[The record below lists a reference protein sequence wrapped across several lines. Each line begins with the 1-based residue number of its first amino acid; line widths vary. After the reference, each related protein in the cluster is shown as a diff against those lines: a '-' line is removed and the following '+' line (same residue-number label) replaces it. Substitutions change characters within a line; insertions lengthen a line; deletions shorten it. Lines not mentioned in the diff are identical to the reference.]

1 MMNALKRTAFF
12 ALIASWALSCSSPE
26 DGDAAKTHIPDHP
39 VNGKWLVEQHMDEHI
54 REGHRLLSSFVKHGD
69 TAVHMFASTMEKHN
83 DKLIAS
89 CSMKGV
95 AHDTLH
101 AWLQPHIALTSAL
114 KQVSSPDE
122 AMDALQQLE
131 ASFVNYTERFAPF
144 EE

>member
-1 MMNALKRTAFF
+1 MMNALKRIVFS

-26 DGDAAKTHIPDHP
+26 KDDTAKNHIPDHP

-54 REGHRLLSSFVKHGD
+54 REGHRLLESFVKHGD
-69 TAVHMFASTMEKHN
+69 TAVHMFARAMEKHN
-83 DKLIAS
+83 DKLIAG

-101 AWLQPHIALTSAL
+101 AWLHPHIAFTEAL
-114 KQVSSPDE
+114 KQASSPDE
-122 AMDALQQLE
+122 AMAALHQLE
-131 ASFVNYTERFAPF
+131 ASFVDYTERFASA